1 MPQQNLPHLCRTAY
15 RIFAVDIVFKEQYY
29 IEKQGHG
36 NPYGINVIHEI
47 IDNSLISQINIEA
60 KDIDIEGTQISV
72 EGNLKYSLGMVNLPL
87 PQDPLIFTANV
98 QSKDRW
104 WLGCAGLI
112 IGGIIAIITGIVSG
126 AIEVDKFWHII
137 NPFWK

>member
-1 MPQQNLPHLCRTAY
+1 M
-15 RIFAVDIVFKEQYY
+15 
-29 IEKQGHG
+29 
-36 NPYGINVIHEI
+36 
-47 IDNSLISQINIEA
+47 ISQINIEA